1 MINLNK
7 YSNKRFN
14 KSKFI
19 DRQIKALFLLY
30 DKKVEDLNLTYHQS
44 ISLLNHMIKVLVD
57 SEEYE
62 IAEAFKNRKYKKY
75 KKWRK
80 VRRLWSFDLF
90 YRIWRFRFFKIKN
103 NYLNKNRSI

>member
-7 YSNKRFN
+7 YKKKRFN
-14 KSKFI
+14 KSRFI
-19 DRQIKALFLLY
+19 DKRIKALFLFY
-30 DKKVEDLNLTYHQS
+30 DKKVEDLKLTYHQS

-80 VRRLWSFDLF
+80 LRRLWSVKLF
-90 YRIWRFRFFKIKN
+90 YRLWKFRFFKIRRKIF
-103 NYLNKNRSI
+103 K